1 MKPTPTYVNKPTSD
15 NPRDVECWA
24 LAEAARRLISA
35 SHAKDEEAFQAALQL
50 NQRLWTI
57 FQAALTEEDCGH
69 PREVQTNLAA
79 LSLLVDR
86 ETTARLIDMD
96 FAKIDTLVA
105 VNRSVAS
112 GLMAQNDYIAA
123 QAAAGQPVPTG
134 PAPNAVPPGI
144 GGGVPGLRPAAA
156 AMPRPPVPA
165 ADAPAINRESLR
177 ISI

>member
-15 NPRDVECWA
+15 SSRDVESWA
-24 LAEAARRLISA
+24 LAEAARRLISS

-69 PREVQTNLAA
+69 PQEVRTNLAA

-86 ETTARLIDMD
+86 ETTARLIDLD
-96 FAKIDTLVA
+96 FTKIETLVSI
-105 VNRSVAS
+105 NRTVAS
-112 GLMAQNDYIAA
+112 GLMAQNDFIAA
-123 QAAAGQPVPTG
+123 QAAKDAPVAA
-134 PAPNAVPPGI
+134 APLPPGVGG
-144 GGGVPGLRPAAA
+144 GGGVPGLRPAAG
-156 AMPRPPVPA
+156 MPRPPVPA
-165 ADAPAINRESLR
+165 ADAPAVNRESLR